1 MYGSWQLYLD
11 IMLQRPWFGFLLKA
25 FVRSMKSMCDSSLYE
40 WLLLIVV
47 VLKYP
52 LDGQVPHCDF
62 IRFTDRKGQPH
73 FFRKDPSH
81 YQAYLSYEQRK
92 QESQTG
98 SDVARVNKVGIRCRE
113 TRTAWWEVGYLNRNK
128 TFTRAENME
137 LLDCFFVVRGVTCCN
152 MWNLWILP
160 NQTSRPTK
168 TSSSDRSVGC
178 IIIACIN
185 WWLGTIFSQHTPQ
198 HPQHTKPICFCLLFY
213 LSVLLSPLFTLSFFF
228 LSLLTDSVV
237 TITYLMSFVA
247 LLNKK
252 QIEKLT

>member
-1 MYGSWQLYLD
+1 MGRCHIVILY
-11 IMLQRPWFGFLLKA
+11 ILLTEK
-25 FVRSMKSMCDSSLYE
+25 DNH
-40 WLLLIVV
+40 I
-47 VLKYP
+47 
-52 LDGQVPHCDF
+52 
-62 IRFTDRKGQPH
+62 